1 MNVQARRC
9 LRGVLFSM
17 LSYTLALAGMTPE
30 EVKEFQDLKVKADKG
45 DPEAQCQIGHSYRTG
60 SGVKKDPVEGVK
72 WLRKSA
78 KQGNSL
84 AQCNLGICY
93 QYGDG
98 VEQDYAEAFKLY
110 QMAAEKGASCGLSN
124 LAFCFKQGEGVAKNP
139 VEAYAHYIAAGA
151 ERWATEVAKSMSVE
165 QITAGKRRSKEIE
178 ANIAAKKTGK

>member
-1 MNVQARRC
+1 MTWS
-9 LRGVLFSM
+9 LFSLTICSM
-17 LSYTLALAGMTPE
+17 ALAGMTPE
-30 EVKEFQDLKVKADKG
+30 EVKEFQELKVKADKG
-45 DPEAQCQIGHSYRTG
+45 DPEAQCHIGHSYRTG
-60 SGVKKDPVEGVK
+60 SGVKKDSAEGVK

-78 KQGNSL
+78 KQGNAL

-110 QMAAEKGASCGLSN
+110 QMAADQGANCGLTN

-139 VEAYAHYIAAGA
+139 VEAYAHYVVAGA